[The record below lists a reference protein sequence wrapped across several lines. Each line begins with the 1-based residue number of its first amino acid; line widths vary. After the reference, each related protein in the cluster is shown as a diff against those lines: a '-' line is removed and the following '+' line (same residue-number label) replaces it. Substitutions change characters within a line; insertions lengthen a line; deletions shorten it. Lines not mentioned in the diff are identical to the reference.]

1 MTIGHYAPGLGAQ
14 GGISTYVRRAGRA
27 QAEAGHAVHYFARSA
42 RATDAHVVAGDD
54 DLFEQARAQKV
65 DVLHLHRPVDD
76 LPAER
81 VPTVRTMHGNQ
92 GSCPSGS
99 RYLARKK
106 APCHRAYSVAGCLW
120 GHLVDHCGSRRPH
133 RIRAN
138 FRRIEHEQRQAAQV
152 PTLTVSHF
160 VKEQMVRSGCP
171 ADNLHVLRSPAPSVG
186 EAYTPPPEGTPRF
199 VFLGRIE
206 PKKGVDWLLRAA
218 ARVERPIR
226 VDIAGDGNDAYV
238 RKMQALAE
246 TLGVA
251 GRVTFHGWLESD
263 AVSALMQAARAV
275 VFPSVWHEPAGLI
288 TLEAAAEGRPVI
300 AGRVGG
306 IPEYALEDFALLA
319 DPHDEEAL
327 AGAIEQL
334 AGDRTRAERMGRA
347 GRRAAQTRFAISDF
361 VETLTEIYAQA
372 ETQVQ
377 IVNGAPV
384 GNGAPENGSAAL
396 SSQHSAS

>member
-54 DLFEQARAQKV
+54 DLFEQARARNV

-106 APCHRAYSVAGCLW
+106 VPCPRAYSVGGCLW

-160 VKEQMVRSGCP
+160 VKEQMIRSGCAP
-171 ADNLHVLRSPAPSVG
+171 ERLQVLPSPAPAVP
-186 EAYTPPPEGTPRF
+186 EAWTPPPPEGETPRF
-199 VFLGRIE
+199 AFLGRIE
-206 PKKGVDWLLRAA
+206 PKKGVEWLLRSA
-218 ARVERPIR
+218 ARVEQPIR

-347 GRRAAQTRFAISDF
+347 GRRAAQTRFAMSDF

-372 ETQVQ
+372 ETQ
-377 IVNGAPV
+377 IVNGARV
-384 GNGAPENGSAAL
+384 GNGAPENGNAPL
-396 SSQHSAS
+396 SQRSAS

>member
-1 MTIGHYAPGLGAQ
+1 
-14 GGISTYVRRAGRA
+14 
-27 QAEAGHAVHYFARSA
+27 
-42 RATDAHVVAGDD
+42 
-54 DLFEQARAQKV
+54 
-65 DVLHLHRPVDD
+65 
-76 LPAER
+76 
-81 VPTVRTMHGNQ
+81 
-92 GSCPSGS
+92 
-99 RYLARKK
+99 
-106 APCHRAYSVAGCLW
+106 
-120 GHLVDHCGSRRPH
+120 
-133 RIRAN
+133 
-138 FRRIEHEQRQAAQV
+138 
-152 PTLTVSHF
+152 
-160 VKEQMVRSGCP
+160 
-171 ADNLHVLRSPAPSVG
+171 
-186 EAYTPPPEGTPRF
+186 
-199 VFLGRIE
+199 
-206 PKKGVDWLLRAA
+206 
-218 ARVERPIR
+218 
-226 VDIAGDGNDAYV
+226 
-238 RKMQALAE
+238 MQALAE

-361 VETLTEIYAQA
+361 VGTLTEIYAQA
-372 ETQVQ
+372 ETQIQ

-384 GNGAPENGSAAL
+384 GNGAPENGNAPL
-396 SSQHSAS
+396 SQRSAS